1 MKPLKLLRENN
12 YKGIVLTLLSLLGL
26 LEITNRIDADNDR
39 LDSVQDYDTIEK
51 DLHNSTTELSSY
63 EDNYVSSKTS
73 KSKILLLAYA
83 R

>member
-51 DLHNSTTELSSY
+51 DFHNSTTELSSY
-63 EDNYVSSKTS
+63 EDIYVSSKTS

>member
-51 DLHNSTTELSSY
+51 DLHNSTTEL
-63 EDNYVSSKTS
+63 
-73 KSKILLLAYA
+73 
-83 R
+83 

>member
-63 EDNYVSSKTS
+63 EDIYVSSKTS